1 MNQDKL
7 DRPTPS
13 LLEVAQLLIGHSGLI
28 NPSRLS
34 GAILASDGKAW
45 CHDEGKFIEVPFLE
59 YERAIASIDPN
70 EWPPNVVY
78 FELAKASAPRT
89 LTVHVQIT
97 YDSGL
102 VEGSRGGAESEV
114 TLIDD
119 GRCWQIGRV
128 DDTMF
133 SD

>member
-1 MNQDKL
+1 MNQDKP

-28 NPSRLS
+28 NQNRLS
-34 GAILASDGKAW
+34 GSILASNGKAW
-45 CHDEGKFIEVPFLE
+45 RHDEGKFTEVPLHE
-59 YERAIASIDPN
+59 YERAIASINLN
-70 EWPPNVVY
+70 EWPPYVVY
-78 FELAKASAPRT
+78 FELAQASAPRA

-97 YDSGL
+97 YDCGL
-102 VEGSRGGAESEV
+102 VEGSRGGTEAEV

-119 GRCWQIGRV
+119 GHCWQIGRV